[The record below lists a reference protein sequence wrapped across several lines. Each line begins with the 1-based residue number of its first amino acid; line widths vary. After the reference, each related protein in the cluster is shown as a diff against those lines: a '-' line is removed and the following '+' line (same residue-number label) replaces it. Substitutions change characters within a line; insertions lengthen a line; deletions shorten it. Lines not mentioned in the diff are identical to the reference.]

1 VGRILHW
8 KFRRLARLRGIP
20 IIKNRQQD
28 IDTFPI
34 EITRLQVSIPLIYAS
49 YVCIVAYAWVVDFS
63 TAVAGPLL
71 MLFFT
76 GHLTTGHLT
85 TGAFS
90 ALNTLIV
97 DAHRQTPATAVAAN
111 NLFRSPMG
119 AGDMALANP
128 LIDRI
133 GISWTGNFIAFV

>member
-1 VGRILHW
+1 MGSLTSSWTVGRILHW

-34 EITRLQVSIPLIYAS
+34 EITRLQVSIPLVYAS
-49 YVCIVAYAWVVDFS
+49 YVCIVAYAWVVNFH
-63 TAVAGPLL
+63 TAVG
-71 MLFFT
+71 
-76 GHLTTGHLT
+76 
-85 TGAFS
+85 
-90 ALNTLIV
+90 
-97 DAHRQTPATAVAAN
+97 
-111 NLFRSPMG
+111 
-119 AGDMALANP
+119 GDMALANP